1 MLKNKKRVK
10 NVTMTISEEDVEKE
24 LELHDQLDLVLVL
37 AIGPSPAPHL
47 VVQKRAIL
55 LSKLLGVDSEA
66 EPYHYG
72 LYSETITEKLQS
84 AKNATL
90 FRKRD
95 GKYELTPMGMRAYEI
110 LKRLVVKKGEDILHF
125 IEILHRISDDEL
137 LALTYHLFPESFEE
151 SKIKEKVRA
160 MIEQF
165 KGKGIIK
172 ARREGEKIVL
182 EADA

>member
-1 MLKNKKRVK
+1 
-10 NVTMTISEEDVEKE
+10 VTMSGTISEEDVEKE

-37 AIGPSPAPHL
+37 AIGPSPASHL
-47 VVQKRAIL
+47 AVQKRAIL
-55 LSKLLGVDSEA
+55 ISKLLGVDLEVK
-66 EPYHYG
+66 PYRYG

-95 GKYELTPMGMRAYEI
+95 GKHELTPMGLRAYYEI
-110 LKRLVVKKGEDILHF
+110 LKRLAAKKGEDTSRF
-125 IEILHRISDDEL
+125 IEILHRMGDDEL

-151 SKIKEKVRA
+151 SEIKDKVRA
-160 MIEQF
+160 VIEQLR
-165 KGKGIIK
+165 GRGTIK

-182 EADA
+182 EVDA